1 MTTLSNQQL
10 LTVTVVLWLVLVD
23 DAVAGKGL

>member
-10 LTVTVVLWLVLVD
+10 LTVAVVLLLVLVD
-23 DAVAGKGL
+23 DAVAGKCL